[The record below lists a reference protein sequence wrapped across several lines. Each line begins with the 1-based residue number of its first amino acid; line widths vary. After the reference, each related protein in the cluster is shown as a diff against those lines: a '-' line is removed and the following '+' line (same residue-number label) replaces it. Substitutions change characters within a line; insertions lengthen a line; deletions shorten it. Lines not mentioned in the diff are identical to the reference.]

1 MESGR
6 GLSPAVD
13 NQATPGLSTAA
24 NRAAKTLRPE
34 GMESRASMN
43 QLNDR
48 GKGFEVLK
56 VETPAALERLRRIVI
71 PVRERIAGVAR
82 PHPGDMI
89 ENSDWSRRKADD
101 HGSQRI
107 APHLRV

>member
-1 MESGR
+1 LKS
-6 GLSPAVD
+6 S
-13 NQATPGLSTAA
+13 S
-24 NRAAKTLRPE
+24 
-34 GMESRASMN
+34 
-43 QLNDR
+43 
-48 GKGFEVLK
+48 LK

-89 ENSDWSRRKADD
+89 ENPDWYRRKADD
-101 HGSQRI
+101 HGGQRI